1 MTDNNTSMKEEKMKC
16 EVCGSTGDD
25 VSYRPN
31 AYANDVHNDPDAMHT
46 VCFECD
52 YQNRMDI

>member
-1 MTDNNTSMKEEKMKC
+1 MKEEKMKC